1 MHPLHH
7 FCWWSAPVYETFI
20 RVMLSRSIMA
30 VKFTESICP
39 RSKTERPCVLKHIT
53 SAAIGDGVVR
63 QIWGCRRCGAKSYEN
78 ISAEVVECALSQ
90 STKHQWVT
98 VKNLYFKQH
107 RRYREIHDQQEC
119 VCCGA
124 VRNYEYQ
131 SMIGRNPHR
140 KNS

>member
-20 RVMLSRSIMA
+20 RVALSSNNMGVRFTETACSRSKA
-30 VKFTESICP
+30 N
-39 RSKTERPCVLKHIT
+39 RPCILKHVT

-63 QIWGCRRCGAKSYEN
+63 QIWSCRRCGTKSYEN
-78 ISAEVVECALSQ
+78 IAVDEVECALSQ

-107 RRYREIHDQQEC
+107 RRYREIHDRQEC
-119 VCCGA
+119 TCCGA
-124 VRNYEYQ
+124 VRDYEYQ
-131 SMIGRNPHR
+131 SMIPYNPHR